1 MSGKKKMSGKKMSV
15 NKKWSELSTATR
27 VRIVVLGIIQL
38 SLMVAALVDI
48 RRRPAE
54 QINGSKKLWT
64 ALAFVNW
71 IGPIAYFV
79 KGRKRGIAS
88 SVDIAQ

>member
-1 MSGKKKMSGKKMSV
+1 MIFMPK
-15 NKKWSELSTATR
+15 NKKWSELSTPKK
-27 VRIVVLGIIQL
+27 IGIILIGLTQV
-38 SLMVAALVDI
+38 SLMVAALIDI

-54 QINGSKKLWT
+54 EINGSKKMWT

-79 KGRKRGIAS
+79 KGRKRSTAPAVTVS
-88 SVDIAQ
+88 EE

>member
-1 MSGKKKMSGKKMSV
+1 MNSMPK

-27 VRIVVLGIIQL
+27 VRIILFGLIQV
-38 SLMVAALVDI
+38 SLMIAALVDI
-48 RRRPAE
+48 RKRPAE
-54 QINGSKKLWT
+54 QIKGSKKMWT

-79 KGRKRGIAS
+79 IGRKRGVAA
-88 SVDIAQ
+88 DIAVSE